1 MTTTPA
7 EPSAGWIED
16 REHVLPVRIYYED
29 TDFTGVVYHGGYVR
43 FFERGGFEGRSFTT
57 DRPIGNLER
66 FGFNDRAS
74 SAVVRG
80 GRWELCED
88 ARFSGR
94 CVVLR
99 PGRYPDLRAMGLN
112 NQVSSVRPVNGRER
126 EYHSSTERYDNDRPY
141 DGRGRY

>member
-1 MTTTPA
+1 MVSKIKMVVA
-7 EPSAGWIED
+7 AVAVCAAGAAAAD
-16 REHVLPVRIYYED
+16 VKL
-29 TDFTGVVYHGGYVR
+29 
-43 FFERGGFEGRSFTT
+43 FERDGFSGRSFTA
-57 DRPIGNLER
+57 DRPIGNFER

-80 GRWELCED
+80 GRWEVCED

-112 NQVSSVRPVNGRER
+112 NQVSSVRPVSGRER
-126 EYHSSTERYDNDRPY
+126 EYHSYNERYDNDRRAY
-141 DGRGRY
+141 DGNRY

>member
-1 MTTTPA
+1 MVSRLKMVVA
-7 EPSAGWIED
+7 VAAVCAAGIAAAD
-16 REHVLPVRIYYED
+16 VK
-29 TDFTGVVYHGGYVR
+29 
-43 FFERGGFEGRSFTT
+43 FFERNGFEGRSFAT

-80 GRWELCED
+80 GRWEVCED

-99 PGRYPDLRAMGLN
+99 PGRYPDLRAMGLD
-112 NQVSSVRPVNGRER
+112 NQVSSVRPVSGRER
-126 EYHSSTERYDNDRPY
+126 EYHSYNERYDNDRRAYY
-141 DGRGRY
+141 DNRY

>member
-1 MTTTPA
+1 MVSKLKMA
-7 EPSAGWIED
+7 VAVAAVCAAGAAAAD
-16 REHVLPVRIYYED
+16 
-29 TDFTGVVYHGGYVR
+29 VR
-43 FFERGGFEGRSFTT
+43 FFERDGFAGRSFTA

-80 GRWELCED
+80 GRWEVCED
-88 ARFSGR
+88 SRFAGR

-112 NQVSSVRPVNGRER
+112 NQVSSVRPLNGRDR
-126 EYHSSTERYDNDRPY
+126 EYHSYNERRYYDD
-141 DGRGRY
+141 RGRD